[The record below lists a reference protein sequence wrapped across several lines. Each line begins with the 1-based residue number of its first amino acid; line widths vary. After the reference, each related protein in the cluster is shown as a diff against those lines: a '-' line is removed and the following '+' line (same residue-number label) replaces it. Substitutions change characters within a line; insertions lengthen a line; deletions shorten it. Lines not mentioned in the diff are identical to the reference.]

1 MVLKTLI
8 AAESHI
14 VQQVHKHCASQNNC
28 FELFGFDIMLDRTG
42 QVILLE
48 VNVSPSLHSNSRLDA
63 DIKGNLISDCFN
75 VTGFSPYKPRPTP
88 KVTSSDRQVNTS
100 MHFCTTLN
108 LNLNQ
113 I

>member
-42 QVILLE
+42 QARVSAKILTT
-48 VNVSPSLHSNSRLDA
+48 VSL
-63 DIKGNLISDCFN
+63 
-75 VTGFSPYKPRPTP
+75 
-88 KVTSSDRQVNTS
+88 TSEFMKYFR
-100 MHFCTTLN
+100 
-108 LNLNQ
+108 
-113 I
+113 